1 MSSGRSTVLPSESQN
16 RRASAS
22 DASRAAQPSAPLEAD
37 EAASLDDEF
46 MCTDRAAYLEKIAR
60 SAAAPGYACVY
71 SYMCLFSTFL
81 CPFISSLLFSCFLT
95 RECRVVY

>member
-22 DASRAAQPSAPLEAD
+22 DASRAAQPSAALEAD

-60 SAAAPGYACVY
+60 SAAAPGYECLC
-71 SYMCLFSTFL
+71 SYNCYSTFL

>member
-22 DASRAAQPSAPLEAD
+22 DSSRAAQPSAALEAD

-46 MCTDRAAYLEKIAR
+46 MCTDRAAFLEKIAR
-60 SAAAPGYACVY
+60 SAAAPGYG
-71 SYMCLFSTFL
+71 CLYIVLVIYNCLLSPFF
-81 CPFISSLLFSCFLT
+81 CPIVAFYWFVAF
-95 RECRVVY
+95 